1 MILRSTAIPLLI
13 CGLLWPAPGQAAA
26 AARPPRISGVLE
38 ADVQSEFSHIRVRRQ
53 GSLRMLCFVRD
64 GGEEVVET
72 MLNLKRPYEPLIA
85 YSRWMFA
92 SYLFVPVGHR
102 VLIVGL
108 GGGAMVHFLRHYDA
122 EAIVDAVEID
132 PAVVKIADR
141 WFDVRR
147 GENVRI
153 FTEDGL
159 AYLRRTEDRY
169 DVIYMDAFLKPSRE
183 TDSTGLPLR
192 LKTVQFYQDVQTKL
206 TPGGV
211 VVFNLN
217 QHASLAADIQA
228 LRSAFAQVYVFR
240 TPEPNVVV
248 VGSGA
253 KPREPLSRL
262 QAQAKTADHRL
273 KASFSFQELLKSLA
287 RDEPGG

>member
-1 MILRSTAIPLLI
+1 
-13 CGLLWPAPGQAAA
+13 
-26 AARPPRISGVLE
+26 
-38 ADVQSEFSHIRVRRQ
+38 
-53 GSLRMLCFVRD
+53 
-64 GGEEVVET
+64 
-72 MLNLKRPYEPLIA
+72 
-85 YSRWMFA
+85 
-92 SYLFVPVGHR
+92 